1 MNKPRSMEK
10 HKAKGN
16 SKYSVK
22 RRKKKITV
30 ITIVVIAVILLAAAG
45 IWAFL
50 RFHTYSDHTV
60 QNTIEIANS
69 GEHTI
74 YDVYKKGF
82 VRCANDGLT
91 CFDKK
96 DIIWAETAEMTQ
108 PVMDVCEGYIAVAD
122 LKGSDIYIYDEG
134 GQVNRIALSHA
145 IIDIEVSRQGVV
157 AAATS
162 EDASNYIEVLD
173 KEGNELLTA
182 KSVFSSSG
190 YLTDIA
196 ISPDGSRLAAAFT
209 YIGGG
214 VMESKVVFYDLT
226 GESKGDNIII
236 GGFNQYQ
243 DTLVMSVEFLD
254 DSIVCAVGDHAIT
267 IYRVGTTPSII
278 YEDLDLNYEIQSL
291 FYAKNRI
298 GLVVEQEESEY
309 SKTIKVLNERG
320 KEIMDHGTDFAY
332 SRAAFAGN
340 NVLLYSNTECHVYSF
355 AGIEKFSYTFEDR
368 IEYMISAGTVR
379 DYVLALPNAIEIIR
393 LK

>member
-1 MNKPRSMEK
+1 MEK
-10 HKAKGN
+10 HKVKGN

-50 RFHTYSDHTV
+50 RFNTYSDQTV

-91 CFDKK
+91 YFDKK

-108 PVMDVCEGYIAVAD
+108 PIMDVCEGYIAVAD

-162 EDASNYIEVLD
+162 EDTSNYIEVLD

-196 ISPDGSRLAAAFT
+196 ISPDGSRLVAAFT

-254 DSIVCAVGDHAIT
+254 DSRVCAVGDHAIT

-298 GLVVEQEESEY
+298 GMVVEQEESEF
-309 SKTIKVLNERG
+309 SKTMIVLNERG
-320 KEIMDHGTDFAY
+320 KELMNHGTDFAY
-332 SRAAFAGN
+332 SRASFAGN
-340 NVLLYSNTECHVYSF
+340 NVLLYSSTECHVYSF

-379 DYVLALPNAIEIIR
+379 DYVLALPNATEIIR